1 MKRALIAV
9 LALLLALGLGGCAS
23 MLDHN
28 YTVVQPHEDGP
39 TSDGDVITAETYQQ
53 LEDAVI
59 YFIDQGMSYGVV
71 HLSNYDPD
79 RGDVEADVDAACL
92 YAVQEYPLGAYAVSY
107 IKPQTSYIVSY
118 YEVSVYISYRR
129 TQDQV
134 KSIVSVT
141 GTSAIREEL
150 QDTLRSFGAE
160 AVLRVTYFNEDEEF
174 IRELVRQ
181 AYYDTPESALGM
193 PEVTVSLYPGLPEG
207 EETAPGG
214 VRIVE
219 IQLSYPEDPELL
231 QKKKEKLVSQL
242 SSAAAHLEVKA
253 DQAGTR
259 TLFDLLRSTAQY
271 SLRDEDGRRANTAY
285 AALVEGRADS
295 EGMALAYQLLCQYTG
310 IECTV
315 VSGTLDGADWYWN
328 IVTLSDGESRHV
340 DATRAD
346 GFALQDA
353 EMAEQGYQWDREEFP
368 SCGLQ
373 PAAEETILPSDI
385 PVPLIPVPTD
395 VPPVTAEASPSGGS
409 GALMSV
415 VSGEREK

>member
-1 MKRALIAV
+1 MKRVLTAI
-9 LALLLALGLGGCAS
+9 LALALTLGLGGCAS

-39 TSDGDVITAETYQQ
+39 ASDGDVITAENYQQ
-53 LEDAVI
+53 LEDAVL

-71 HLSNYDPD
+71 HLSNYTPEG
-79 RGDVEADVDAACL
+79 GDAEADVDAACL

-107 IKPQTSYIVSY
+107 IRPQTSYIVSY

-129 TQDQV
+129 TQDQM

-150 QDTLRSFGAE
+150 RDTLRAFGAE
-160 AVLRVTYFNEDEEF
+160 AALRVTYFNEDEEF

-181 AYYDTPESALGM
+181 AYYDTPEAALGM
-193 PEVTVSLYPGLPEG
+193 PEVAVSIYPGLPEG

-231 QKKKEKLVSQL
+231 QRKTERLAARL
-242 SSAAAHLEVKA
+242 SSIGSRLEA
-253 DQAGTR
+253 DGDQEGIR
-259 TLFDLLRSTAQY
+259 TLFDLLRDTAQY
-271 SLRDEDGRRANTAY
+271 SLQDSEGHKANTAY
-285 AALVEGRADS
+285 SALVEGRADS
-295 EGMALAYQLLCQYTG
+295 EGMALACQLLCQYTG

-315 VSGTLDGADWYWN
+315 VSGTLDGAEWYWN
-328 IVTLSDGESRHV
+328 IVTLDDGESRHV

-353 EMAEQGYQWDREEFP
+353 EMVEQGYQWNREEFP

-373 PAAEETILPSDI
+373 PPAEETVLPSDI
-385 PVPLIPVPTD
+385 PLPSAGPSPSEIPTPSGEGGDLMSAD
-395 VPPVTAEASPSGGS
+395 VPG
-409 GALMSV
+409 
-415 VSGEREK
+415 RKN

>member
-1 MKRALIAV
+1 MKRILTAI
-9 LALLLALGLGGCAS
+9 LALALMLGLGGCAS

-39 TSDGDVITAETYQQ
+39 ASDGDVITAENYQQ
-53 LEDAVI
+53 LEDAVL

-71 HLSNYDPD
+71 HLSNYTPE
-79 RGDVEADVDAACL
+79 RGDAEADVDAACL

-107 IKPQTSYIVSY
+107 IRPQTSYIVSY

-129 TQDQV
+129 TQDQM

-150 QDTLRSFGAE
+150 RDTLRAFGAE
-160 AVLRVTYFNEDEEF
+160 AALRVTYFNEDEEF

-181 AYYDTPESALGM
+181 AYYDTPEAALGM
-193 PEVTVSLYPGLPEG
+193 PEVAVSIYPGLPEG

-231 QKKKEKLVSQL
+231 QRKTERLAARL
-242 SSAAAHLEVKA
+242 SSIGSRLEA
-253 DQAGTR
+253 DGDQEGIR
-259 TLFDLLRSTAQY
+259 TLFDLLRDTAQY
-271 SLRDEDGRRANTAY
+271 SLQDSEGHKANTAY
-285 AALVEGRADS
+285 SALVEGRADS
-295 EGMALAYQLLCQYTG
+295 EGMALACQLLCQYTG

-315 VSGTLDGADWYWN
+315 VSGTLDGAEWYWN
-328 IVTLSDGESRHV
+328 IVTLDDGESRHV

-353 EMAEQGYQWDREEFP
+353 EMVEQGYQWNREEFP

-373 PAAEETILPSDI
+373 PPAEETVLPSDI
-385 PVPLIPVPTD
+385 PLPSAGPSPSEIPTPSGEGGDLMSAD
-395 VPPVTAEASPSGGS
+395 VPG
-409 GALMSV
+409 
-415 VSGEREK
+415 RKN

>member
-1 MKRALIAV
+1 MKRVLTAI
-9 LALLLALGLGGCAS
+9 LALALTLGLGGCAS

-39 TSDGDVITAETYQQ
+39 TSDGDVITAENYQQ

-59 YFIDQGMSYGVV
+59 YFVDQGMSYGVV
-71 HLSNYDPD
+71 HLSNYTPTQS
-79 RGDVEADVDAACL
+79 DVEADVDAACL

-134 KSIVSVT
+134 NSIVSVT

-150 QDTLRSFGAE
+150 RDTLRTFGAE

-174 IRELVRQ
+174 IQELVRQ
-181 AYYDTPESALGM
+181 AYYDTPEAALGM
-193 PEVTVSLYPGLPEG
+193 PEVTVSIYPGLPEG

-253 DQAGTR
+253 DQAGIR

-271 SLRDEDGRRANTAY
+271 SLRDSEGHRANTAY
-285 AALVEGRADS
+285 AALVDGRADS
-295 EGMALAYQLLCQYTG
+295 EGMALAYQLLCQYPG

-315 VSGTLDGADWYWN
+315 GSGTLDGAPWYGN
-328 IVTLSDGESRHV
+328 IVTLADGESRHV
-340 DATRAD
+340 DATRVD

-353 EMAEQGYQWDREEFP
+353 ELAAQGYQWNREDFP
-368 SCGLQ
+368 SCGIQ
-373 PAAEETILPSDI
+373 PASEETVLPSDI
-385 PVPLIPVPTD
+385 PVPSEVPVPSEIPT
-395 VPPVTAEASPSGGS
+395 PSGEGET
-409 GALMSV
+409 LMSV
-415 VSGEREK
+415 GVLGKEK

>member
-1 MKRALIAV
+1 MKRVLTAI
-9 LALLLALGLGGCAS
+9 LALALTLGLGGCAS

-28 YTVVQPHEDGP
+28 YTVVQPHDDGP
-39 TSDGDVITAETYQQ
+39 ASDGDVITAENYQQ
-53 LEDAVI
+53 LEDAVL

-71 HLSNYDPD
+71 HLSNYTPE
-79 RGDVEADVDAACL
+79 RGDAEADVDTACL

-107 IKPQTSYIVSY
+107 IRPQTSYIVSY

-129 TQDQV
+129 TQDQM

-150 QDTLRSFGAE
+150 RDTLRAFGAE
-160 AVLRVTYFNEDEEF
+160 AALRVTYFNEDEEF

-181 AYYDTPESALGM
+181 AYYDTPEAALGM
-193 PEVTVSLYPGLPEG
+193 PEVAVPIYPGLPEG

-231 QKKKEKLVSQL
+231 QRKTERLAARL
-242 SSAAAHLEVKA
+242 SSIGSRLEA
-253 DQAGTR
+253 DGDQEGIR
-259 TLFDLLRSTAQY
+259 TLFDLLRDTAQY
-271 SLRDEDGRRANTAY
+271 SLQDSEGHKANTAY
-285 AALVEGRADS
+285 SALVEGRADS
-295 EGMALAYQLLCQYTG
+295 EGMALACQLLCQYTG

-315 VSGTLDGADWYWN
+315 VSGTLDGAEWYWN
-328 IVTLSDGESRHV
+328 IVTLDDGESRHV

-353 EMAEQGYQWDREEFP
+353 EMVEQGYQWNREEFP

-373 PAAEETILPSDI
+373 PPAEETVLPSDI
-385 PVPLIPVPTD
+385 PLPSAGPSPSEIPTPSGEWGDLMSAD
-395 VPPVTAEASPSGGS
+395 VPG
-409 GALMSV
+409 
-415 VSGEREK
+415 RKN

>member
-1 MKRALIAV
+1 MKRV
-9 LALLLALGLGGCAS
+9 LTAILVLLLALGLGGCAS

-39 TSDGDVITAETYQQ
+39 ASDGDVITAENYQQ
-53 LEDAVI
+53 LEDAVL

-71 HLSNYDPD
+71 HLSNYTPE
-79 RGDVEADVDAACL
+79 RGDAEADVDAACL

-107 IKPQTSYIVSY
+107 IRPQTSYIVSY

-129 TQDQV
+129 TQDQM

-150 QDTLRSFGAE
+150 RDTLRAFGAE
-160 AVLRVTYFNEDEEF
+160 AALRVTYFNEDEEF

-181 AYYDTPESALGM
+181 AYYDTPEAALGM
-193 PEVTVSLYPGLPEG
+193 PEVAVSIYPGLPEG

-231 QKKKEKLVSQL
+231 QRKTERLAARL
-242 SSAAAHLEVKA
+242 SSIGSRLEA
-253 DQAGTR
+253 DGDQEGIR
-259 TLFDLLRSTAQY
+259 TLFDLLRDTAQY
-271 SLRDEDGRRANTAY
+271 SLQDSEGHKANTAY
-285 AALVEGRADS
+285 SALVEGRADS
-295 EGMALAYQLLCQYTG
+295 EGMALACQLLCQYTG

-315 VSGTLDGADWYWN
+315 VSGTLDGAEWYWN
-328 IVTLSDGESRHV
+328 IVTLDDGESRHV

-353 EMAEQGYQWDREEFP
+353 EMVEQGYQWNREEFP

-373 PAAEETILPSDI
+373 PPAEETVLPSDI
-385 PVPLIPVPTD
+385 PLPSAGPSPSEIPTPSGEGGDLMSAD
-395 VPPVTAEASPSGGS
+395 VPG
-409 GALMSV
+409 
-415 VSGEREK
+415 RKN

>member
-1 MKRALIAV
+1 MKRVLTAI
-9 LALLLALGLGGCAS
+9 LALALTLGLGGCAS

-39 TSDGDVITAETYQQ
+39 ASDGDVITAENYQQ
-53 LEDAVI
+53 LEDAVL

-71 HLSNYDPD
+71 HLSNYTPE
-79 RGDVEADVDAACL
+79 RGDAEADVDAACL

-107 IKPQTSYIVSY
+107 IRPQTSYIVSY

-129 TQDQV
+129 TQDQM

-150 QDTLRSFGAE
+150 RDTLRAFGAE
-160 AVLRVTYFNEDEEF
+160 AALRVTYFNEDEEF

-181 AYYDTPESALGM
+181 AYYDTPEAALGM
-193 PEVTVSLYPGLPEG
+193 PEVAVSIYPGLPEG

-231 QKKKEKLVSQL
+231 QRKTERLAARL
-242 SSAAAHLEVKA
+242 SSIGSRLEA
-253 DQAGTR
+253 DGDQEGIR
-259 TLFDLLRSTAQY
+259 TLFDLLRDTAQY
-271 SLRDEDGRRANTAY
+271 SLQDSEGHKANTAY
-285 AALVEGRADS
+285 SALVEGRADS
-295 EGMALAYQLLCQYTG
+295 EGMALACQLLCQYTG

-315 VSGTLDGADWYWN
+315 VSGTLDGAEWYWN
-328 IVTLSDGESRHV
+328 IVTLDDGESRHV

-353 EMAEQGYQWDREEFP
+353 EMVEQGYQWNREEFP

-373 PAAEETILPSDI
+373 PPAEETVLPSDI
-385 PVPLIPVPTD
+385 PLPSAGPSPAEIPTPSGEGGDLMSAD
-395 VPPVTAEASPSGGS
+395 VPG
-409 GALMSV
+409 
-415 VSGEREK
+415 RKN

>member
-1 MKRALIAV
+1 MKRALTAILV
-9 LALLLALGLGGCAS
+9 LLLALGLGGCTS

-28 YTVVQPHEDGP
+28 YTVVQPHDDGP
-39 TSDGDVITAETYQQ
+39 ASDGDVITAENYQQ
-53 LEDAVI
+53 LEDAVL

-71 HLSNYDPD
+71 HLSNYTPE
-79 RGDVEADVDAACL
+79 RGDAEADVDAACL

-107 IKPQTSYIVSY
+107 IRPQTSYIVSY

-129 TQDQV
+129 TQDQM

-150 QDTLRSFGAE
+150 RDTLRAFGAE
-160 AVLRVTYFNEDEEF
+160 AALRVTYFNEDEEF

-181 AYYDTPESALGM
+181 AYYDTPEAALGM
-193 PEVTVSLYPGLPEG
+193 PEVAVSIYPGLPEG

-231 QKKKEKLVSQL
+231 QRKKERLAARL
-242 SSAAAHLEVKA
+242 SSIGSRLEA
-253 DQAGTR
+253 DGDQEGIR
-259 TLFDLLRSTAQY
+259 TLFDLLRDTAQY
-271 SLRDEDGRRANTAY
+271 SLRDSEGHKANTAY
-285 AALVEGRADS
+285 SALVEGRADS
-295 EGMALAYQLLCQYTG
+295 EGMALACQLLCQYTG
-310 IECTV
+310 VECTV
-315 VSGTLDGADWYWN
+315 VSGTLDGAGWYWN
-328 IVTLSDGESRHV
+328 IVTLDDGESRHV

-353 EMAEQGYQWDREEFP
+353 EMVEQGYQWNREEFP

-373 PAAEETILPSDI
+373 PPAEETVLPSDI
-385 PVPLIPVPTD
+385 PLPSAGPSPSEIPTPSGEEGDLMSAD
-395 VPPVTAEASPSGGS
+395 VPG
-409 GALMSV
+409 
-415 VSGEREK
+415 RKN

>member
-1 MKRALIAV
+1 MKRVLTVI
-9 LALLLALGLGGCAS
+9 LALVLTLGLGGCAS

-39 TSDGDVITAETYQQ
+39 TSDGDVITAENYQQ

-59 YFIDQGMSYGVV
+59 YFVDQGMSYGVV
-71 HLSNYDPD
+71 HLSNYTPD

-107 IKPQTSYIVSY
+107 IRPQCSYIVSY
-118 YEVSVYISYRR
+118 YEVNIYISYRR

-150 QDTLRSFGAE
+150 QDTLRAFGAE
-160 AVLRVTYFNEDEEF
+160 AVLRVTYFNEDEKF
-174 IRELVRQ
+174 IQDLVRQ

-193 PEVTVSLYPGLPEG
+193 PEVTVSIYPGLTEG

-219 IQLSYPEDPELL
+219 IQLSYPEDQELL
-231 QKKKEKLVSQL
+231 QRKTERLAARLSSIGSQL
-242 SSAAAHLEVKA
+242 EVDG
-253 DQAGTR
+253 DQAGVR
-259 TLFDLLRSTAQY
+259 TLFDLLRDTAQY
-271 SLRDEDGRRANTAY
+271 SLRDSEGHRVNTAY
-285 AALVEGRADS
+285 AALVDGQADS
-295 EGMALAYQLLCQYTG
+295 EGMALAFQLLCQYTG
-310 IECTV
+310 VECTV
-315 VSGTLDGADWYWN
+315 VPGTLDGAEWYWN

-353 EMAEQGYQWDREEFP
+353 EMAEQGYQWNREEFP
-368 SCGLQ
+368 GCGLQ
-373 PAAEETILPSDI
+373 PPAEETVLPSDI
-385 PVPLIPVPTD
+385 PIPSEVPVPSGMPAPTG
-395 VPPVTAEASPSGGS
+395 AEAGVLSSAGT
-409 GALMSV
+409 LD
-415 VSGEREK
+415 GEK

>member
-1 MKRALIAV
+1 MKRVLTAI
-9 LALLLALGLGGCAS
+9 LALALTLGLGGCAS

-28 YTVVQPHEDGP
+28 YTVVQTHDDGP
-39 TSDGDVITAETYQQ
+39 ASDGDVITAENYQQ
-53 LEDAVI
+53 LEDAVL

-71 HLSNYDPD
+71 HLSNYTPE
-79 RGDVEADVDAACL
+79 RGDAEADVDAACL

-107 IKPQTSYIVSY
+107 IRPQTSYIVSY

-129 TQDQV
+129 TQDQM

-150 QDTLRSFGAE
+150 RDTLRAFGAE
-160 AVLRVTYFNEDEEF
+160 AALRVTYFNEDEEF

-181 AYYDTPESALGM
+181 AYYDTPEAALGM
-193 PEVTVSLYPGLPEG
+193 PEVAVSIYPGLPEG

-231 QKKKEKLVSQL
+231 QRKTERLAARL
-242 SSAAAHLEVKA
+242 SSIGSRLEA
-253 DQAGTR
+253 DGDQEGIR
-259 TLFDLLRSTAQY
+259 TLFDLLRDTAQY
-271 SLRDEDGRRANTAY
+271 SLQDSEGHKANTAY
-285 AALVEGRADS
+285 SALVEGRADS
-295 EGMALAYQLLCQYTG
+295 EGMALACQLLCQYTG

-315 VSGTLDGADWYWN
+315 VSGTLDGAEWYWN
-328 IVTLSDGESRHV
+328 IVTLDDGESRHV

-353 EMAEQGYQWDREEFP
+353 EMVEQGYQWNREEFP

-373 PAAEETILPSDI
+373 PPAEETVLPSDI
-385 PVPLIPVPTD
+385 PLPSAGPSPSEIPTPSGEGGDLMSAD
-395 VPPVTAEASPSGGS
+395 VPG
-409 GALMSV
+409 
-415 VSGEREK
+415 RKN

>member
-1 MKRALIAV
+1 MRRVLTVI
-9 LALLLALGLGGCAS
+9 LALVLTLGLGGCAS

-39 TSDGDVITAETYQQ
+39 ASDGDVITAENYQQ

-59 YFIDQGMSYGVV
+59 HFVEQGISYGVV
-71 HLSNYDPD
+71 HLSNYTPD
-79 RGDVEADVDAACL
+79 RGDVDADVDAACL
-92 YAVQEYPLGAYAVSY
+92 YAVQEYPLGSYAVSY

-174 IRELVRQ
+174 IQDLVRQ

-193 PEVTVSLYPGLPEG
+193 PEVTVSIYPGLTG
-207 EETAPGG
+207 EKKTAPGG

-231 QKKKEKLVSQL
+231 QRKKERLAARL
-242 SSAAAHLEVKA
+242 SSIGSRLEVEG
-253 DQAGTR
+253 DLTGLR

-271 SLRDEDGRRANTAY
+271 GLRDSEGRRANTAY
-285 AALVEGRADS
+285 SALVDGRADS
-295 EGMALAYQLLCQYTG
+295 EGMALAFRLLCQYTG

-315 VSGTLDGADWYWN
+315 VPGTLDGADWYWN
-328 IVTLSDGESRHV
+328 IVTLPDGESRHV

-346 GFALQDA
+346 GLALQDA
-353 EMAEQGYQWDREEFP
+353 EMTEQGYQWNREEFP

-373 PAAEETILPSDI
+373 LQSEEAVLPSDI
-385 PVPLIPVPTD
+385 PIPSELPVPSEIPTH
-395 VPPVTAEASPSGGS
+395 SGGEEE
-409 GALMSV
+409 LVSV
-415 VSGEREK
+415 GILGKEK

>member
-1 MKRALIAV
+1 MKRVLTAI
-9 LALLLALGLGGCAS
+9 LALALTLGLGGCAS

-39 TSDGDVITAETYQQ
+39 TSDGDVITAENYQQ

-59 YFIDQGMSYGVV
+59 YFVDQGMSYGVV
-71 HLSNYDPD
+71 HLSNYTPTQS
-79 RGDVEADVDAACL
+79 DVEADVDAACL

-134 KSIVSVT
+134 NSIVSVT

-150 QDTLRSFGAE
+150 RDTLRTFGAE

-174 IRELVRQ
+174 IQELVRQ
-181 AYYDTPESALGM
+181 AYYDTPEAALGM
-193 PEVTVSLYPGLPEG
+193 PEVTVSIYPGLPEG

-259 TLFDLLRSTAQY
+259 TLFDLLRNTAQY
-271 SLRDEDGRRANTAY
+271 SLRDSEGHKANTAY
-285 AALVEGRADS
+285 AALVDGRADS

-315 VSGTLDGADWYWN
+315 VCGTLDGAPWYWN
-328 IVTLSDGESRHV
+328 IVTLADGESRHV
-340 DATRAD
+340 DATRVD

-353 EMAEQGYQWDREEFP
+353 ELAAQGYQWNREEFP
-368 SCGLQ
+368 SCGIQ
-373 PAAEETILPSDI
+373 PASEETVLPSDI
-385 PVPLIPVPTD
+385 PIPSEVPVPSEIPTL
-395 VPPVTAEASPSGGS
+395 SGG
-409 GALMSV
+409 GENLASV
-415 VSGEREK
+415 GVLGKQK

>member
-1 MKRALIAV
+1 MKRVLTAI
-9 LALLLALGLGGCAS
+9 LALALTLGLGGCAS

-28 YTVVQPHEDGP
+28 YTVVQPHDDGP
-39 TSDGDVITAETYQQ
+39 ASDGDVITAENYQQ
-53 LEDAVI
+53 LEDAVL

-71 HLSNYDPD
+71 HLSNYTPE
-79 RGDVEADVDAACL
+79 RGDAEADVDAACL

-107 IKPQTSYIVSY
+107 IRPQTSYIVSY

-129 TQDQV
+129 TQDQM

-150 QDTLRSFGAE
+150 RDTLRAFGAE
-160 AVLRVTYFNEDEEF
+160 AALRVTYFNEDEEF

-181 AYYDTPESALGM
+181 AYYDTPEAALGM
-193 PEVTVSLYPGLPEG
+193 PEVAVSIYPGLPEG

-231 QKKKEKLVSQL
+231 QRKKERLAARL
-242 SSAAAHLEVKA
+242 SSIGSRLEVDG
-253 DQAGTR
+253 DQEGIR
-259 TLFDLLRSTAQY
+259 TLFDLLRDTAQY
-271 SLRDEDGRRANTAY
+271 SLQDSEGHKANTAY
-285 AALVEGRADS
+285 SALVEGRADS
-295 EGMALAYQLLCQYTG
+295 EGMALACQLLCQYSG

-315 VSGTLDGADWYWN
+315 VSGTLDGAGWYWN
-328 IVTLSDGESRHV
+328 IVTLDDGESRHV

-353 EMAEQGYQWDREEFP
+353 EMVEQGYQWNREEFP

-373 PAAEETILPSDI
+373 PPAEETVLPSDI
-385 PVPLIPVPTD
+385 PLPSAGPSPSEIPTPSGEGGDLMSAD
-395 VPPVTAEASPSGGS
+395 VPG
-409 GALMSV
+409 
-415 VSGEREK
+415 RKN

>member
-1 MKRALIAV
+1 MKRVLTAI
-9 LALLLALGLGGCAS
+9 LALALTLGLGGCAS

-28 YTVVQPHEDGP
+28 YTVVQPHDDGP
-39 TSDGDVITAETYQQ
+39 ASDGDVITAENYQQ
-53 LEDAVI
+53 LEDAVL

-71 HLSNYDPD
+71 HLSNYTPE
-79 RGDVEADVDAACL
+79 RGDAEADVDAACL

-107 IKPQTSYIVSY
+107 IRPQTSYIVSY

-129 TQDQV
+129 TQDQM

-150 QDTLRSFGAE
+150 RDTLRAFGAE
-160 AVLRVTYFNEDEEF
+160 AALRVTYFNEDEEF

-181 AYYDTPESALGM
+181 AYYDTPEAALGM
-193 PEVTVSLYPGLPEG
+193 PEVAVSIYPGLPEG

-231 QKKKEKLVSQL
+231 QRKKERLAARL
-242 SSAAAHLEVKA
+242 SSIGSRLEVDG
-253 DQAGTR
+253 DQEGIR
-259 TLFDLLRSTAQY
+259 TLFDLLRDTAQY
-271 SLRDEDGRRANTAY
+271 SLQDSEGHKANTAY
-285 AALVEGRADS
+285 SALVEGRADS
-295 EGMALAYQLLCQYTG
+295 EGMALACQLLCQYTG

-315 VSGTLDGADWYWN
+315 VSGTLDGAGWYWN
-328 IVTLSDGESRHV
+328 IVTLDDGESRHV

-353 EMAEQGYQWDREEFP
+353 EMVEQGYQWNREEFP

-373 PAAEETILPSDI
+373 PPAEETVLPSDI
-385 PVPLIPVPTD
+385 PLPSAGPSPSEIPTPSGEGGDLMSAD
-395 VPPVTAEASPSGGS
+395 VPG
-409 GALMSV
+409 
-415 VSGEREK
+415 RKN